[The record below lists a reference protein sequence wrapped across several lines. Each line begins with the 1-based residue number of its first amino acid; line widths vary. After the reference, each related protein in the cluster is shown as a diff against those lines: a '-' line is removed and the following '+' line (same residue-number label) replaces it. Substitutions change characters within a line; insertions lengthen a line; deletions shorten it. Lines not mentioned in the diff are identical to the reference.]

1 MIGSNIKNIVFDMG
15 RVLLDYDPA
24 LVARHAGASEEET
37 ALIKKYLFGSEEWIL
52 LDKGTITEEEAI
64 RRIQD
69 RLPNERLR
77 KLAKECLDCWHEY
90 NISPRPGME
99 KVVRDLKAKGT
110 ECTSAPTPPS
120 ASVYFRMRS
129 QAFLLWRARW
139 CRRKKSF

>member
-1 MIGSNIKNIVFDMG
+1 MEEENDRIKHKNIVFDMG

-90 NISPRPGME
+90 NISPSRE
-99 KVVRDLKAKGT
+99 
-110 ECTSAPTPPS
+110 
-120 ASVYFRMRS
+120 
-129 QAFLLWRARW
+129 WRR
-139 CRRKKSF
+139 